1 MLACRNI
8 DVVLRKAL
16 LHGTRCNVLKHIEFL
31 NRIRAKLARIHTRC
45 NSTTPRHRKALRS
58 LVARLEITLN
68 IGGYRLV
75 VRVVRLLHELLGNH
89 LQCALAIVVAVLL
102 IYRLVVNRLLL
113 IVTAGLS
120 IYHLLGLYLLITRGL
135 YNDAAQSNDSTRN
148 RGRFGI
154 AGYRCRYRTSSIS
167 HVALTVI

>member
-16 LHGTRCNVLKHIEFL
+16 LHSTRCNVLKHIEFL

-45 NSTTPRHRKALRS
+45 NSATPRNRKALRS
-58 LVARLEITLN
+58 LVARVEITRN
-68 IGGYRLV
+68 IRGYRLV

-102 IYRLVVNRLLL
+102 LVNRLLL
-113 IVTAGLS
+113 IVSAGLG
-120 IYHLLGLYLLITRGL
+120 IYYMLGLHLLIAWGLHHDT
-135 YNDAAQSNDSTRN
+135 AQPNHRTRN

-154 AGYRCRYRTSSIS
+154 AGYCSRYRTCGIRD
-167 HVALTVI
+167 VALAVI

>member
-45 NSTTPRHRKALRS
+45 NSATPRNRKALRS
-58 LVARLEITLN
+58 LVARVEITRN
-68 IGGYRLV
+68 IRGYRLV

-102 IYRLVVNRLLL
+102 LVNRLLL